1 MLASATLSLPD
12 SHLCLPWWAEEPR
25 QTVALDLWLAL
36 SRVAGLGPVRTSAL
50 LERFGTPDRIFGASV
65 RELAECGLSMPASV
79 LRSLAQGPDL
89 EWASWQLESA
99 DLHGVQLVAYD
110 SAAYPARLREIS
122 SAPPVLWIKGR
133 LSLSHAR
140 PVGVVGTRRPTELGR
155 SSCRSLVRDWVGTGV
170 RIVSGLA
177 MGIDETAHRT
187 ALDEGGETVAVLGNG
202 LDQFGENLRT
212 GLFERI
218 GEEGLLVTEL
228 PMGTPPTPTT
238 FPRRN
243 RIISGL
249 SDGVVVVEAPEG
261 SGALITARDCL
272 EQNRELLA
280 VPGPAGWGS
289 FAGCHRLLRQGAGLC
304 AQARD
309 LHDACGWRA
318 PLTLAGPGEPP
329 LTPLLALLRTEPLS
343 GEEMAM
349 RLGRSLPAILAE
361 LAQLE
366 VAGTVLRLPGGGYA
380 PS

>member
-1 MLASATLSLPD
+1 MLDSSTLSHPD

-25 QTVALDLWLAL
+25 QTAPLELWLAL
-36 SRVAGLGPVRTSAL
+36 SRVAGLGPVRTTAL

-65 RELAECGLSMPASV
+65 RELSMSGLSMPASV
-79 LRSLAQGPDL
+79 LRSLSQGPDL
-89 EWASWQLESA
+89 DWACRQLESA
-99 DLHGVQLVAYD
+99 ALHGVHLVAYD

-122 SAPPVLWIKGR
+122 SAPPVLWVKGR
-133 LSLSHAR
+133 LDLSHSR
-140 PVGVVGTRRPTELGR
+140 PVGIVGTRRPTELGR
-155 SSCRSLVRDWVGTGV
+155 TSCRNLVREWVGMGI

-202 LDQFGENLRT
+202 MDQFGENLRT
-212 GLFERI
+212 ALFERI

-228 PMGTPPTPTT
+228 PMGTPPTPAT

-249 SDGVVVVEAPEG
+249 SSGVVVVEAPEN

-280 VPGPAGWGS
+280 VPGPVGWES
-289 FAGCHRLLRQGAGLC
+289 FGGCHRLLRQGAALC

-309 LHDACGWRA
+309 LPEACGWA
-318 PLTLAGPGEPP
+318 
-329 LTPLLALLRTEPLS
+329 TPLVLSAPSEGPQSPLQAMLRTEPLS
-343 GEEMAM
+343 ADELAL
-349 RLGRSLPAILAE
+349 RLGRSLPAVLAE
-361 LAQLE
+361 LALLE
-366 VAGTVLRLPGGGYA
+366 VGGAVVRMPGGLYA
-380 PS
+380 PQ